1 MANIY
6 NLNGD
11 TGGMLY
17 IYDLNG
23 DTIAI
28 EDLSDKCMNDEA
40 SSLGCIPSARP
51 HMVRP
56 NKSTL
61 PHKYVIIPF
70 FDKESGIN
78 IGNVNTRKLVSC
90 FNTNDYGPGLVHDA
104 IWASDDSYIIAI
116 DLAGFLHKF
125 SANIETET
133 FAYINTFDISVYA
146 EELGTEVVKPISA
159 EITSNG
165 LVYVT
170 MSKGG

>member
-23 DTIAI
+23 DTIVI
-28 EDLSDKCMNDEA
+28 ENLSDKCTTDEA
-40 SSLGCIPSARP
+40 SNLGCIPNRRP

-61 PHKYVIIPF
+61 HHKYVIIPF
-70 FDKESGIN
+70 FDNESGVI
-78 IGNVNTRKLVSC
+78 IFDVDTREIVSC
-90 FNTNDYGPGLVHDA
+90 FDTNTYGEGLVHDA
-104 IWASDDSYIIAI
+104 IWASDDSYIIAV
-116 DLAGFLHKF
+116 DLAGYLHKF
-125 SANIETET
+125 SADIETET
-133 FAYINTFDISVYA
+133 FAYINSFDMSSYTQ
-146 EELGTEVVKPISA
+146 ELGTEVVKPISA

>member
-1 MANIY
+1 MSNIY

-28 EDLSDKCMNDEA
+28 EDLSDKCLNDEA
-40 SSLGCIPSARP
+40 SDLGCRPHARP

-70 FDKESGIN
+70 FDSDSGLN
-78 IGNVNTRKLVSC
+78 IIDVDSRKIVSC
-90 FNTNDYGPGLVHDA
+90 FDTTTYGSGLVHDA
-104 IWASDDSYIIAI
+104 IWASDDSYFIAV

-133 FAYINTFDISVYA
+133 FAYINSFDMSSYTA
-146 EELGTEVVKPISA
+146 ELGTEVVKPISA